1 MEKAPAA
8 GVEVRA
14 FGMPALRGVRV
25 ARRRSRK
32 LVMVRRVTV
41 VEQKRRVRDSRVTLH
56 QFMLPADANAMG
68 NVHGGVILKIADEAA
83 AICAM
88 RHARRQCVTVA
99 IDSVSFHSPVH
110 VGELLALEA
119 SLTYVG
125 RTSLEVQVS
134 VSAED
139 PISGVITHTNSAFF
153 VFVALDE
160 NGVATSVPGLELTS
174 DEERT
179 QFAAGQ
185 ERQKLRVARSK
196 VDADRQ
202 GARHDDS

>member
-1 MEKAPAA
+1 MGHGCAQ
-8 GVEVRA
+8 
-14 FGMPALRGVRV
+14 
-25 ARRRSRK
+25 K
-32 LVMVRRVTV
+32 LVMVSRVTV
-41 VEQKRRVRDSRVTLH
+41 IEQKRHVRDSRVTLH

-119 SLTYVG
+119 SLTHVG
-125 RTSLEVQVS
+125 RTSLEVHVR

-139 PISGVITHTNSAFF
+139 PISGVITHTNSAYF

-160 NGVATSVPGLELTS
+160 KRSPTRVPALELES
-174 DEERT
+174 DEERAN
-179 QFAAGQ
+179 FAAGQ
-185 ERQKLRVARSK
+185 ERQKLRVARGRS
-196 VDADRQ
+196 
-202 GARHDDS
+202 GL

>member
-1 MEKAPAA
+1 VFDRRA
-8 GVEVRA
+8 GEN
-14 FGMPALRGVRV
+14 L
-25 ARRRSRK
+25 
-32 LVMVRRVTV
+32 VTV
-41 VEQKRRVRDSRVTLH
+41 LSVTATDIERPSSRRIRDSRVTLH
-56 QFMLPADANAMG
+56 QFMMPAHANAMG

-125 RTSLEVQVS
+125 RTSLEVRVN
-134 VSAED
+134 VHAED
-139 PISGVITHTNSAFF
+139 PISGIITHTNSAYF

-160 NGVATSVPGLELTS
+160 RGQATTVPTLELET
-174 DEERT
+174 EEEIQRNNE
-179 QFAAGQ
+179 AK
-185 ERQKLRVARSK
+185 ERQKRRLSRPK
-196 VDADRQ
+196 ED
-202 GARHDDS
+202 

>member
-1 MEKAPAA
+1 VP
-8 GVEVRA
+8 
-14 FGMPALRGVRV
+14 L
-25 ARRRSRK
+25 
-32 LVMVRRVTV
+32 TV
-41 VEQKRRVRDSRVTLH
+41 IERPSARRVRDSRVTLH
-56 QFMLPADANAMG
+56 QLMLPPHANAMG

-125 RTSLEVQVS
+125 RTSLEVRVN
-134 VSAED
+134 VHAEE
-139 PISGVITHTNSAFF
+139 PISGVITHTNSAYF

-160 NGVATSVPGLELTS
+160 KGQVTQVPDIDFET
-174 DEERT
+174 DEERAR
-179 QFAAGQ
+179 FAEGA
-185 ERQKLRVARSK
+185 ERQKLRLARAKGS
-196 VDADRQ
+196 
-202 GARHDDS
+202 